1 MNIWFIGTG
10 QFAALCLEGLTK
22 RNISFRRIITGLP
35 ARSGRNGKTYPSPV
49 ELKALS
55 HGLDV
60 TRTGKLND
68 NHELIHELEHEK
80 PDIIFV
86 IDFGQIIR
94 EPFLSSPVYGC
105 WNIHPSLLPDLR
117 GAAPVQWALLKGYK
131 QTGVSV
137 FKLVKAMDAG
147 DIIAQREI
155 EVAPDDDAE
164 NLYLRLSDIGS
175 ELAYESLNRIHEL
188 KFMPQDE
195 NSATYAPKLDK
206 KDFALSFNMPAEKI
220 INAVR
225 ALSMSGGAYIM
236 LRNKRVKLWQVS
248 LRDDIRAS
256 ECGRVM
262 SLDDSLVISC
272 ADYAVEIKKVQS
284 EGKNIISGTEWSRGL
299 RIKQGDVLSVM

>member
-10 QFAALCLEGLTK
+10 PFAALCLEGLTK
-22 RNISFRRIITGLP
+22 RNVSFTRIITGLP
-35 ARSGRNGKTYPSPV
+35 TRSGRNGKTHPSPV

-60 TRTGKLND
+60 TRTGKLNE
-68 NHELIHELEHEK
+68 NHELLNELEANRPE
-80 PDIIFV
+80 IIFV

-137 FKLVKAMDAG
+137 FRLVKAMDAG

-155 EVAPDDDAE
+155 NIAPDDNAE
-164 NLYLRLSDIGS
+164 DLYLRLADLGS
-175 ELAYESLNRIHEL
+175 ELAYESLNRIHEI
-188 KFMPQDE
+188 KFTPQNE
-195 NSATYAPKLDK
+195 NLAAYAPKLEK
-206 KDFALSFNMPAEKI
+206 KDFALSFDMSAEKI

-225 ALSMSGGAYIM
+225 ALAMSGGAYIM
-236 LRNKRVKLWQVS
+236 IRNKRVKLWRVS
-248 LRDDIRAS
+248 LREDMKDS

-262 SLDDSLVISC
+262 SLDDSLVVSC
-272 ADYAVEIKKVQS
+272 ADYGIEIQKVQT
-284 EGKNIISGTEWSRGL
+284 EGKNIMSGIEWSRGL
-299 RIKQGDVLSVM
+299 RIKQGDMLIGM